1 MWVFLSLSIFSWY
14 KETREETMIFSSG
27 ARQASTA
34 IFARRQAY
42 EREGGERER
51 ERERP
56 RELDGD
62 CFVYGRNNPWKY

>member
-1 MWVFLSLSIFSWY
+1 
-14 KETREETMIFSSG
+14 MIFSSG